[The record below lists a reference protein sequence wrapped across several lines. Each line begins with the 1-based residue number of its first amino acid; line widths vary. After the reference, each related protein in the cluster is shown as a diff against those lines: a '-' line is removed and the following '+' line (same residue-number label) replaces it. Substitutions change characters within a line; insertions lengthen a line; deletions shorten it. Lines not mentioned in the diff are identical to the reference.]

1 MKRTTF
7 LILFSVVFALTV
19 LVICVYFWGEIKNK
33 SEDIPFLE
41 DVRERTDIIVSDRV
55 SLGCFIPPDIDKTDF
70 KNLKGNLKTENK
82 TMWDNCFIVEKKQG
96 FSGEDKEI
104 EWQDINDSLPH
115 GIKLNGYCYN
125 FLRPGCLCLDKDVPG
140 WEGKDFLTERRSL
153 DFGTEYKSS
162 IGKDLE
168 KQSFVEI
175 RGQPSVIVV
184 EPGKKP
190 KLSLYGG
197 IKLRGEKTVE
207 KVSARIFNSTSPL
220 SRCKEECGDD
230 YEGKEQ
236 ISCEEGCKFAN
247 LNAEKADDCDNL
259 NHDKKEGCKN
269 FVSFLDDQPSN
280 KIAGRERSCYIG
292 DNWDCYKDCRTAGT
306 ESDCRI
312 ECDCY
317 TEQRYYDE
325 DSSKI
330 CENYCNSEDFE
341 GDSGNC
347 ILGCKKGKE
356 MNCYRDC
363 FVETGN
369 AKDCED
375 KCGCYY
381 CNDTF
386 KDKEFDLAN
395 YLFCEEESV
404 LTGDDQKHGC
414 EKFLK
419 IEKSTFQIKTGNYST
434 FKIGNLDLKPDYRGL
449 AWAVATITTKEPHPG
464 ESCYNPN
471 NYCCYSQCC
480 DEVCEYSDIGCK
492 GEDNKCKDENDCDKR
507 CNCST
512 THRTDSE
519 LDNPFVLCK
528 TFCASRDGYYGNGTK
543 ITKCQEGCE
552 WAARQYNKP
561 EFITFQKTVDLVFVT
576 DTSGSMDGEW
586 DTLCDIIDDI
596 KVELEE
602 EDYKLNITLY
612 ALGEKSKR
620 IGVTP
625 SCPYVLLNCSDIN
638 SDLGLSLDCSDSN
651 CYMESWGPGAEWAVK
666 NHSWREDILSKI
678 LFVASDEFS
687 FCGGVSCSTND
698 SSSVKKAADAAI
710 ENNVTIFG
718 LWGNRSTG
726 ISSQLKDLFYN
737 ISEPTGGNATLF
749 SSPPEVKDFI
759 TNTITGPEKFEVGY
773 DKFVNL
779 TKEENIVSVDNP
791 YVWRNVYDEVWS
803 NPIYIV
809 DWDKS
814 SGNPW
819 TYPCKGD
826 WSKICATSEF
836 NKSFEMNNIIEE
848 IKDLYE

>member
-55 SLGCFIPPDIDKTDF
+55 SLGCFIPPDIDEDKFNDIYTSLEEGPN
-70 KNLKGNLKTENK
+70 KNETLF
-82 TMWDNCFIVEKKQG
+82 DYCFILEKNEG
-96 FSGEDKEI
+96 FFGDDKEI
-104 EWQDINDSLPH
+104 EWQDISNSLPY

-125 FLRPGCLCLDKDVPG
+125 FLRPGCLCLDKEVPG

-184 EPGKKP
+184 KHGKKP

-220 SRCKEECGDD
+220 SKCKEDCGEV
-230 YEGKEQ
+230 YEDKEQ

-247 LNAEKADDCDNL
+247 LNAEKADDCDL
-259 NHDKKEGCKN
+259 TLDEKKEGCN
-269 FVSFLDDQPSN
+269 YFVSFLDDQPSN
-280 KIAGRERSCYIG
+280 KIAGRERSCYIW
-292 DNWDCYKDCRTAGT
+292 DNWDCYEGCRTAGT

-341 GDSGNC
+341 GHSIINC
-347 ILGCKKGKE
+347 KTGCKKGKE

-375 KCGCYY
+375 KCGCYN
-381 CNDTF
+381 CKNTF

-395 YLFCEEESV
+395 YLFCEV
-404 LTGDDQKHGC
+404 LTDDDQKHGC

-419 IEKSTFQIKTGNYST
+419 IENSTFQIKPGNYST

-471 NYCCYSQCC
+471 NYGSYSQCC
-480 DEVCEYSDIGCK
+480 DELCEYSDIGCK

-528 TFCASRDGYYGNGTK
+528 TFCASRNGFYGNSTK

-561 EFITFQKTVDLVFVT
+561 EFITFEKTVDLVFVV
-576 DTSGSMDGEW
+576 DTSGSMCQSGSNEW
-586 DTLCDIIDDI
+586 ASLCDIMDDI
-596 KVELEE
+596 ISDVEE
-602 EDYKLNITLY
+602 EDYELN
-612 ALGEKSKR
+612 
-620 IGVTP
+620 VTI
-625 SCPYVLLNCSDIN
+625 Y
-638 SDLGLSLDCSDSN
+638 GLDTGGCVHKNYYCANDTISGHS
-651 CYMESWGPGAEWAVK
+651 ESWGPGAEWVVK
-666 NHSWREDILSKI
+666 NHPWREEILSKI
-678 LFVASDEFS
+678 LFVVGDE
-687 FCGGVSCSTND
+687 GPYEGDPYNTQKDKD
-698 SSSVKKAADAAI
+698 SVDAAVQAAK

-718 LWGNRSTG
+718 LWGTKWSG
-726 ISSQLKDLFYN
+726 EIDDDLKDLFYN
-737 ISEPTGGNATLF
+737 ISEPTGGNATKF
-749 SSPPEVKDFI
+749 
-759 TNTITGPEKFEVGY
+759 NTADTSEIIKIISNAIVRSEIFEVGY

-779 TKEENIVSVDNP
+779 TKEENIVSVENP
-791 YVWRNVYDEVWS
+791 YIWRNVYDEVWS

>member
-19 LVICVYFWGEIKNK
+19 LVISVYFWGEIKNK

-55 SLGCFIPPDIDKTDF
+55 SLGCFIPPDIDEDNF
-70 KNLKGNLKTENK
+70 NHIKNSLKDGPNENE
-82 TMWDNCFIVEKKQG
+82 TLFDYCFSVEKKQG

-104 EWQDINDSLPH
+104 EWQDINDSLPY

-184 EPGKKP
+184 KHRKKP

-207 KVSARIFNSTSPL
+207 KVTARIFNSTSPL
-220 SRCKEECGDD
+220 SRCKEECGEV
-230 YEGKEQ
+230 YEDKEQ

-247 LNAEKADDCDNL
+247 LNAEKADDCNL
-259 NHDKKEGCKN
+259 TPDEKNESCKN
-269 FVSFLDDQPSN
+269 FVSLLDDQPSN

-325 DSSKI
+325 DSSEI

-369 AKDCED
+369 ADYCED

-395 YLFCEEESV
+395 YLFCEV
-404 LTGDDQKHGC
+404 LTDDDQKHGC

-471 NYCCYSQCC
+471 NYGSYSQCC
-480 DEVCEYSDIGCK
+480 DELCEYSDIGCK
-492 GEDNKCKDENDCDKR
+492 GDEENTCKKEGISFYGLPTNCEVA

-561 EFITFQKTVDLVFVT
+561 EFITFEKTIDLVFVT
-576 DTSGSMDGEW
+576 DTSGSMCGSSSNEW
-586 DTLCDIIDDI
+586 ASLCDIMDDI

-602 EDYKLNITLY
+602 EDYKLNVTIYGLDHGDC
-612 ALGEKSKR
+612 ADKSYYCADDE
-620 IGVTP
+620 I
-625 SCPYVLLNCSDIN
+625 L
-638 SDLGLSLDCSDSN
+638 SDS
-651 CYMESWGPGAEWAVK
+651 ESWGPGAEWAVK

-678 LFVASDEFS
+678 LFVVGDE
-687 FCGGVSCSTND
+687 GPYEGDDWDEQKDKD
-698 SSSVKKAADAAI
+698 SVEAAVQAAK

-718 LWGNRSTG
+718 LWGTKG
-726 ISSQLKDLFYN
+726 GGEIDDGLKDLFYN

-759 TNTITGPEKFEVGY
+759 TNTITGPEKFETGY

-779 TKEENIVSVDNP
+779 TKEENIVSVENP

-809 DWDKS
+809 DWDKF

-848 IKDLYE
+848 IKDLY